1 MSHFCVAVATK
12 TGKESE
18 ISKILEPYWEELEV
32 APHIYRTKKQMII
45 EGKETQ
51 KRVKEEDEK
60 KEKNESWK
68 NDEWVQKV
76 LNAKTDE
83 DFYLLERD
91 EECYS
96 YDEEGNEFTTY
107 NPNSKWDWY
116 VVGGRFRDALP
127 IKEGGHVVKVNVA
140 KIKDI
145 HFDLAGKDKED
156 LKRFWE
162 IIVEGDEPRNEKET
176 KMVEENMWKPQ
187 YYIDTY
193 ETKEN
198 YIKTNSTFYPWAF
211 VNETRWYEQGK
222 MGWWAMSDATSES
235 IKNFTN
241 FFDEYV
247 NSPEHQDEYLTIV
260 DCHI

>member
-32 APHIYRTKKQMII
+32 APYIYRTKKQMII

-51 KRVKEEDEK
+51 KQVKEQYEK
-60 KEKNESWK
+60 KDESWK

-127 IKEGGHVVKVNVA
+127 IKEGEHVVKVNVA

-145 HFDLAGKDKED
+145 HFDLAGEDKEY

-162 IIVEGDEPRNEKET
+162 IIVEGDEPRNEKEA
-176 KMVEENMWKPQ
+176 KMVEENIWKPQ
-187 YYIDTY
+187 HYIDIY

-211 VNETRWYEQGK
+211 VNETRWYERGK

-235 IKNFTN
+235 IKDFTN